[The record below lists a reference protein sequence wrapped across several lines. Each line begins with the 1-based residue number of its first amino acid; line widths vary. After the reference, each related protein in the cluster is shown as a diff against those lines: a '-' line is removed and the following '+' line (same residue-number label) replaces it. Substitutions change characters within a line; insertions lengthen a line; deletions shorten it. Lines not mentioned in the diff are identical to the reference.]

1 MKVYMRKGYKTIIHR
16 IHNNVTTWNSNMRS
30 RALAQLFRAVRGPDR
45 VGEERDLSPEDAPA
59 DLARAVLRSGDRE
72 YPWSA

>member
-1 MKVYMRKGYKTIIHR
+1 
-16 IHNNVTTWNSNMRS
+16 MRS
-30 RALAQLFRAVRGPDR
+30 RVLAQLFRAVRGPDR